1 MQYLYETTPK
11 DEILY
16 QQISTAIS
24 SILEHSSTF
33 SYPLTFSTLLLRS
46 LNEFPRIKNA
56 ERALDQFEKMRA
68 NYNEVTQ
75 KDVDHLY
82 GTPITPMNTFIKT
95 LASKYME
102 IGLSMTA
109 VQLYEHLGMVE

>member
-82 GTPITPMNTFIKT
+82 
-95 LASKYME
+95 
-102 IGLSMTA
+102 
-109 VQLYEHLGMVE
+109 V